1 MLQGQTENR
10 TNPLQCSFSE
20 PICPGALPAAPSEL
34 QTGTAVALYP
44 GHRLGPCFGR
54 NLDNTFDLVPS
65 SSAKVWMEEE
75 AIFTDGRYKTM
86 VKLIIAPSG
95 GAAVVDVLF
104 SQRMNATIVEVSK
117 VIGFWYFI
125 QTLFFLP
132 DARLLPTPVEFK
144 TSEHNAVLV

>member
-1 MLQGQTENR
+1 
-10 TNPLQCSFSE
+10 
-20 PICPGALPAAPSEL
+20 
-34 QTGTAVALYP
+34 
-44 GHRLGPCFGR
+44 
-54 NLDNTFDLVPS
+54 
-65 SSAKVWMEEE
+65 MEEE